1 MGILFGIIALS
12 VVVERSLEQI
22 SDFIP
27 RKKRKRVMW
36 FLCTGVSLI
45 ITFFGRIGIFS
56 KLGVFTNLG
65 VWTTNNPYSVLNIV
79 DYFLTGLLVGGGSE
93 PIHSII
99 NSLEKKKEELKIR
112 VKGEKD

>member
-27 RKKRKRVMW
+27 RKRRKRVMW
-36 FLCTGVSLI
+36 FLCTGDSLI